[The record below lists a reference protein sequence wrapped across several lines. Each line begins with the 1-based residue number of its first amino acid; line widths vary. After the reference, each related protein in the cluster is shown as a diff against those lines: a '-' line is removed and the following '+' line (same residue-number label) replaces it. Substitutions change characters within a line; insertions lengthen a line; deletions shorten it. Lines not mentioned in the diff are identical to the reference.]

1 MTENTANIIKGGSFL
16 TEDVDINRV
25 FTPEDFTEEHKMIAK
40 TTEDYVKNDVFPVVP
55 NLENH
60 EFEHSVK
67 LLKKAGE
74 LGLLA
79 IDVPEEYDG
88 LGLDKITSALVTEKM
103 AVVGGFSITHG
114 AHVGIGSL
122 PIVLFGNDEQ
132 KSRYLPKL
140 STGALIA
147 AYALTEPGSGSDALG
162 AKTVARLN
170 EAGTHYILNGEKQ
183 WITNSGFAD
192 IFIVYAKIDGEKFTA
207 FIVER
212 DFGGVSTGA
221 EEKKMGIKSSSTRTL
236 ILDDVAVP
244 VENLLGEVGRG
255 HVIAFNILNIG
266 RYKLGVGTI
275 GSSKRALDITIQY
288 TNERKQFNTP
298 ISSFNLTKEK
308 LANMAAQIYASES
321 LIYRTV
327 GYFEDNMGQMSDEQ
341 KKDGKKIAEAI
352 AEYAIECSI
361 NKVFGSE
368 VLDYVADE
376 AVQLHG
382 GYGYMAEYEVE
393 RIYRDSRINR
403 IFEGTNEIN
412 RLIVPGTF
420 MKKAMKGELPL
431 LEQAQA
437 LQQEILTMVPED
449 IADEPLAQEKYLVK
463 MAKKIAL
470 LTAGTAALKYG
481 NKLEDEQEILV
492 NIANIANQLFA
503 MESAVLRTQ
512 KAIDRDGVDKAA
524 QKLLYT
530 EIFSQDAFETILAA
544 GANGSMPHAVPGLN
558 KVKEGDF
565 VTMDFGA
572 AHNGYCSDMTRTV
585 AVGKISEE
593 QKKVYDLVYKAQT
606 SAVDAVR
613 AGVPCNSI
621 DAVARD
627 MIYKAGYEGKFGHGL
642 GHSLGLEIHENPRFS
657 PLCDVITE
665 AGMVLSVEP
674 GIYLEGRFGVRIED
688 IVEITENGCDVIT
701 KSEKKLITL

>member
-1 MTENTANIIKGGSFL
+1 MTEHTANIIKGGSFL

-25 FTPEDFTEEHKMIAK
+25 FTPEDFTDEHKMIAK
-40 TTEDYVKNDVFPVVP
+40 TTEDYVKNDVFPLIP

-60 EFEHSVK
+60 EFEHSVN

-79 IDVPEEYDG
+79 VDVPEEYDG

-140 STGALIA
+140 ATGELIA

-162 AKTVARLN
+162 AKTTARLN
-170 EAGTHYILNGEKQ
+170 EAGTHYVLNGEKQ

-192 IFIVYAKIDGEKFTA
+192 VFVVYAKIDGEKFTA

-212 DFGGVSTGA
+212 EFAGVSTGA

-236 ILDDVAVP
+236 ILEDVEVP

-255 HVIAFNILNIG
+255 HIIAFNILNIG

-288 TNERKQFNTP
+288 VNERKQFNTP

-327 GYFEDNMGQMSDEQ
+327 GYFEDNMGQMSDEE

-437 LQQEILTMVPED
+437 LQQEILGMVPEE

-463 MAKKIAL
+463 MAKKVAL
-470 LTAGTAALKYG
+470 LAAGTAALKYG
-481 NKLEDEQEILV
+481 NELEDEQEILV

-512 KAIDRDGVDKAA
+512 KAIDRDGADKAA

-530 EIFSQDAFETILAA
+530 EIFSQDAFETILA
-544 GANGSMPHAVPGLN
+544 
-558 KVKEGDF
+558 E
-565 VTMDFGA
+565 
-572 AHNGYCSDMTRTV
+572 
-585 AVGKISEE
+585 
-593 QKKVYDLVYKAQT
+593 
-606 SAVDAVR
+606 
-613 AGVPCNSI
+613 
-621 DAVARD
+621 ARD
-627 MIYKAGYEGKFGHGL
+627 TLVNSSSGDNQRMMLSALRKFGRYTPKKTIRL
-642 GHSLGLEIHENPRFS
+642 KRQAA
-657 PLCDVITE
+657 E
-665 AGMVLSVEP
+665 ALIAAEK
-674 GIYLEGRFGVRIED
+674 F
-688 IVEITENGCDVIT
+688 IV
-701 KSEKKLITL
+701 